1 MVAMIL
7 VTGATGTIG
16 RDVVRQLVA
25 RGEKVRALTRDPGTA
40 HLPPG
45 VEAVRGHHR
54 DPDSVA
60 SAMAGADAAFL
71 VGVFGPDDADSDRGM
86 VEAARAAG
94 VRRVVKLSAVRAGD
108 PRTGLGGI
116 AHGHGEEAVRES
128 GLEWVILRPS
138 AFASNTLR
146 WAEAV
151 RAGEPVPN
159 MLGEGRQGVVDPRDV
174 AEIAVAALLGPEHV
188 GRTYTL
194 TGPDT
199 VSPQDQAATLGEV
212 LGGRVE
218 LRDLTPPQ
226 TRELLVASGWSEESA
241 EGMLRSIRF
250 VGEGGNEVVTGDVE
264 EVLGRP
270 ARTYRAWAE
279 DHREA
284 FGEDPRRRAG
294 GS

>member
-1 MVAMIL
+1 MIL

-16 RDVVRQLVA
+16 SDVVRQLVA
-25 RGEKVRALTRDPGTA
+25 RGEKVRALTRDPRKA

-45 VEAVRGHHR
+45 VEAVKGHHR
-54 DPDSVA
+54 DLDSVA
-60 SAMAGADAAFL
+60 SAMVGAEAAFL

-86 VEAARAAG
+86 AEAARAAG
-94 VRRVVKLSAVRAGD
+94 VRRLVKLSAVSAGD

-138 AFASNTLR
+138 AFASNTLS

-151 RAGEPVPN
+151 RAGESVAN
-159 MLGEGRQGVVDPRDV
+159 MLGAGRQGVVDPRDV
-174 AEIAVAALLGPEHV
+174 AEIAVAALTGPEHV

-199 VSPQDQAATLGEV
+199 VSPQEQAATLGEV
-212 LGGRVE
+212 LGRRVE
-218 LRDLTPPQ
+218 LRDLALAE
-226 TRELLVASGWSEESA
+226 TRALLVSSGWSEESA

-250 VGEGGNEVVTGDVE
+250 VGEGGNALVTEDVA

-270 ARTYRAWAE
+270 ARTYRVWAE
-279 DHREA
+279 DHRGA
-284 FGEDPRRRAG
+284 FGEGLRRRAG

>member
-1 MVAMIL
+1 MEPMIL

-16 RDVVRQLVA
+16 RDVVRRLVA
-25 RGEKVRALTRDPGTA
+25 RGEKVRALTRDPGRA
-40 HLPPG
+40 ELPPQ
-45 VEAVRGHHR
+45 VEAARGHHR

-71 VGVFGPDDADSDRGM
+71 VGVFGPEDAGSDRAM

-94 VRRVVKLSAVRAGD
+94 VRRVVKLSAISAGD

-138 AFASNTLR
+138 AFASNTSS
-146 WAEAV
+146 WAGAL

-159 MLGEGRQGVVDPRDV
+159 MLGSGRQGGVDPRDV
-174 AEIAVAALLGPEHV
+174 AEIAVAALVGPGHA

-194 TGPDT
+194 TGPET
-199 VSPQDQAATLGEV
+199 LSPQDQAAVLGEV
-212 LGGRVE
+212 LGRRVE
-218 LRDLTPPQ
+218 LRDLTPAQ

-241 EGMLRSIRF
+241 QGMLRSVRF
-250 VGEGGNEVVTGDVE
+250 VAEGGNAVVTGDVA

-270 ARTYRAWAE
+270 ARTYREWVE
-279 DHREA
+279 DHEGVFRGA
-284 FGEDPRRRAG
+284 L
-294 GS
+294 